1 MQCLKKL
8 YKHTGLLFLL
18 PGLSGF
24 TIFYVWPFFLSLGY
38 AFTDKAVNG
47 TFQGFKNFIDLFSN
61 KAYLKGLFN
70 TCKFIAV
77 SVPLNMG
84 AALGF
89 SLMAKGL
96 KKHRDLF
103 TLVFLIPLVIPSGS
117 MAFFWSSLFSY
128 NGVLNGWLGLLG
140 LGKVNW
146 LDSNIAFAVMV
157 LIFTWKN
164 LGYIMVLYLDGL
176 SQIPLDYYEAARMD
190 GGKPG
195 QIFRSITL
203 PLLLPTS
210 ILVLIMSLI
219 NSFKVFREI
228 YMITGNYP
236 HDSIYTLQ
244 HFMNNMFASLNYPRL
259 TTATAVLVTV
269 IACFAQLLLNLER
282 KASS

>member
-1 MQCLKKL
+1 MNKIKK
-8 YKHTGLLFLL
+8 HSAVLFLL
-18 PGLSGF
+18 PGLLGF
-24 TIFYVWPFFLSLGY
+24 TVFYILPFFISLGY

-47 TFQGFKNFIDLFSN
+47 TFQGMKNFVDLFHN

-84 AALGF
+84 AALGL
-89 SLMAKGL
+89 SLMAKGI
-96 KKHRDLF
+96 KKRKDLF

-117 MAFFWSSLFSY
+117 MAFFWSSLFADQ
-128 NGVLNGWLGLLG
+128 GVLNGWLNMLG
-140 LGKVNW
+140 IGKVRW
-146 LDSNIAFAVMV
+146 LDSGTAFWIMV

-164 LGYIMVLYLDGL
+164 LGYSMVLYIDGL
-176 SQIPLDYYEAARMD
+176 NRIPHDYYEAAWID
-190 GGKPG
+190 GAGAG
-195 QIFRSITL
+195 DIFKGIIL
-203 PLLLPTS
+203 PLLQPAS

-219 NSFKVFREI
+219 NSFKVFKEI
-228 YMITGNYP
+228 YMITGGYP

-244 HFMNNMFASLNYPRL
+244 HFMNNMFASLNYPKL

-269 IACFAQLLLNLER
+269 MAVFSQFLLKLER